1 MKTER
6 LNPRKDARQRR
17 SEQTVEAIV
26 AAAAHILERRGLVEL
41 NTNQIARRA
50 GVSIG
55 SLYQYFPGKEAILAE
70 LLRRERQWL
79 FAELRAVSARAY
91 NSLPEAVDAFLQ
103 VAVAH
108 QLQRP
113 QLSRAL
119 EYAEKI
125 LPLEKETELLTDQ
138 IVAAVSIVLRAYAV
152 PLAAVA
158 ARDVVAICRG
168 MVDAAGMRGEKDAR
182 RLHKRLRAAVLG
194 YLEQIAQVERSAVR
208 SSIAKIKPRL
218 GSGV

>member
-6 LNPRKDARQRR
+6 LKPRKDARQRR

-26 AAAAHILERRGLVEL
+26 SAAAHLLERHGLSEL
-41 NTNQIARRA
+41 NTNQIAHRA

-79 FAELRAVSARAY
+79 LEQLCAVSGRGHNALAD
-91 NSLPEAVDAFLQ
+91 AVDAFLH

-108 QLQRP
+108 QLRRP

-119 EYAEKI
+119 EYVEKM
-125 LPLEKETELLTDQ
+125 LPLEKETASLTDQ
-138 IVAAVSIVLRAYAV
+138 IVVEVTKILSAYAV
-152 PLAAVA
+152 PFAVVA
-158 ARDVVAICRG
+158 ACDVVAISRG
-168 MVDAAGMRGEKDAR
+168 MVDAAGMNGEKDAP
-182 RLHKRLRAAVLG
+182 RLHQRVRAAVLG
-194 YLEQIAQVERSAVR
+194 YLEQVVQVEKAR
-208 SSIAKIKPRL
+208 
-218 GSGV
+218 